1 MPWVRLLKKVA
12 SKQTRTGMEPASKRK
27 TRAKRN
33 YMSEPTILRLVNS
46 PSKTISD
53 ENQNGLPAGVRK
65 FAG

>member
-1 MPWVRLLKKVA
+1 
-12 SKQTRTGMEPASKRK
+12 MEPASKRK